1 MCLYMCH
8 VFYNS
13 FYNFIISKMLKILF
27 LLLSHTPNAVYVILK
42 SCYTQIDDVI
52 GDGRYIE
59 TIANIDDCHDC
70 Y

>member
-1 MCLYMCH
+1 
-8 VFYNS
+8 
-13 FYNFIISKMLKILF
+13 MLKILF

-59 TIANIDDCHDC
+59 TIANIDDFHDC